1 MTDQTLNAAPD
12 PKPADDVPEPD
23 KKENRKKFWE
33 SFKNFAI
40 IFSFIV
46 NIILVIVLLV
56 SPIPLLIANTLI
68 AEPLLVDLDSAFASL
83 GETTIN
89 TLVNIQDTMPVV
101 FDLPLNQN
109 TDVILTEPVPLQAP
123 ASFILPGGG
132 GSINGTVN
140 LDLPEGMRLPVS
152 LNMMVPVSTTI
163 PVVMEVP
170 VKIQLAEAGMG
181 PAITKLRAVFSPIT
195 GFLQRLPNL
204 PAKETTAPS
213 E

>member
-1 MTDQTLNAAPD
+1 MTAQTLNTTPD
-12 PKPADDVPEPD
+12 PQPADDTQEPEKKID
-23 KKENRKKFWE
+23 KKKFWE
-33 SFKNFAI
+33 AFKNFAI
-40 IFSFIV
+40 IFSFVV
-46 NIILVIVLLV
+46 NIILVLVLLM
-56 SPIPLLIANTLI
+56 SPVPLFMAKSQV

-109 TDVILTEPVPLQAP
+109 TDVILTQAVPLQAP

-181 PAITKLRAVFSPIT
+181 PAIEKLRAVFKPIT
-195 GFLQRLPNL
+195 GFLQSLPNS
-204 PAKETTAPS
+204 PKEVISPS

>member
-1 MTDQTLNAAPD
+1 MTAQSPNTTPD
-12 PKPADDVPEPD
+12 PQPAYTMQEPEEKAE
-23 KKENRKKFWE
+23 KKSFWE

-40 IFSFIV
+40 VFSFIV
-46 NIILVIVLLV
+46 NIILVFVLLV
-56 SPIPLLIANTLI
+56 SPVPLFMAKSQI
-68 AEPLLVDLDSAFASL
+68 AEPLLLDLDSAFASL
-83 GETTIN
+83 GDTTIN

-109 TDVILTEPVPLQAP
+109 TDVILTAPVPLQAP

-152 LNMMVPVSTTI
+152 LNMIVPVSTTI
-163 PVVMEVP
+163 PIVMEVP

-181 PAITKLRAVFSPIT
+181 PAIEKLRAVFSPIT
-195 GFLQRLPNL
+195 GFLQSLPDFS
-204 PAKETTAPS
+204 KETTVPS